1 MRALFIMHHLEMGI
15 RVYKAH
21 IVNKG
26 RHWNS
31 GTPNTRAERQ
41 FNCWLSVLIFL
52 FTLPRCQVIFQWKQ
66 TKGKLGNALIA
77 WRNFCVNLTWRMGN
91 ICQFYWVFFQE
102 LPRLHI
108 LFHIYKRS
116 TEQRRRGR
124 APWGKTRSRKNEK
137 RQRNNNSKQTR
148 NNKSKQIS
156 RNNKSKQIS
165 FEITCAWD
173 CFTTWKI
180 TCMMYLYWNLFQ

>member
-52 FTLPRCQVIFQWKQ
+52 FTLPRCQVIFQRKQ

-77 WRNFCVNLTWRMGN
+77 WRNFCVDLTWRMGN
-91 ICQFYWVFFQE
+91 ICQFYWVFFQQ

-124 APWGKTRSRKNEK
+124 APWGKTRSRQNEK
-137 RQRNNNSKQTR
+137 RQRNNIVNKQEIIR
-148 NNKSKQIS
+148 VNKYQEII
-156 RNNKSKQIS
+156 RVNKYLLKSLAH
-165 FEITCAWD
+165 EIVLRHE
-173 CFTTWKI
+173 K
-180 TCMMYLYWNLFQ
+180 